1 MLMAALKY
9 VQYSAALST
18 PAGSPGHLVTSH
30 MNSMLLLCASSTA
43 AYQALGWETQAEI
56 GAAQR
61 SVEQQLM
68 WFQVLGRLLVAAGQ
82 LLQQIPQFVSAEG
95 SWASAD
101 IAMGSQQLPR
111 YGKIIA
117 MPRMIVTT
125 MQSMLQQGGAA
136 AAAVDAGLP
145 TAAATPEKLT
155 RLLRQAADLQQQL
168 APIISA
174 FFPPSQAVQGGG
186 VQAAM
191 QQLRAACQAG
201 GLPQQLQ
208 SFGVAC
214 CAAFPQHGCCGNPG
228 CNLEKFTETA
238 LASRGCSGCDKV
250 RNLQIHPMS
259 PALTVT
265 LYCFGCRVR
274 TVDVT
279 VTATWCSHSV
289 STVLQCAH

>member
-1 MLMAALKY
+1 
-9 VQYSAALST
+9 
-18 PAGSPGHLVTSH
+18 
-30 MNSMLLLCASSTA
+30 
-43 AYQALGWETQAEI
+43 
-56 GAAQR
+56 
-61 SVEQQLM
+61 
-68 WFQVLGRLLVAAGQ
+68 
-82 LLQQIPQFVSAEG
+82 
-95 SWASAD
+95 
-101 IAMGSQQLPR
+101 
-111 YGKIIA
+111 
-117 MPRMIVTT
+117 MIVTT

-174 FFPPSQAVQGGG
+174 FFPPSQAVQGGV

-191 QQLRAACQAG
+191 QQLREACQAG

-214 CAAFPQHGCCGNPG
+214 CAAFPQRGCCGNPG
-228 CNLEKFTETA
+228 CTNLEKFTETA

-265 LYCFGCRVR
+265 VYCFGCMVR
-274 TVDVT
+274 TI
-279 VTATWCSHSV
+279 TATWFMNLISHSV
-289 STVLQCAH
+289 STVLQCAR